1 MKWER
6 LPPSFERQVRSS
18 RLPLV
23 PKVISPG
30 KNPTP
35 ATIPSVPRYS
45 EVNLDIMQ
53 QLTLLS
59 RILLLYGYCSFA
71 LVVPYAAGGTLDNAI
86 MSSRKSNPS
95 WRHTKLW
102 GHTVQ
107 G

>member
-1 MKWER
+1 MKQER
-6 LPPSFERQVRSS
+6 SPPSFERQVRSS
-18 RLPLV
+18 RLPLA

-30 KNPTP
+30 KNPTR

-59 RILLLYGYCSFA
+59 RVLLHYGYCSFA
-71 LVVPYAAGGTLDNAI
+71 LVLPYAAGGTLGNAI
-86 MSSRKSNPS
+86 TSRKNNPS

-102 GHTVQ
+102 GHAIR